1 MATMPYHSF
10 RRPNIFVALVLA
22 IACVFSSAVLGMSSA
37 YADNRLII
45 LVRHAEKSDYPIGDP
60 ALSSAG
66 ELRAISLI
74 SALKR
79 TPLSQ
84 LIATQYQ
91 RTQQTLAPIAMAR
104 HLTVTVLPA
113 KKPIEAHIQQ
123 IVEQVHAVKGN
134 TLIVGHSNTIPLI
147 IKALNGPE
155 LNAMAEDDYS
165 QLFLLSIQDGQ
176 KASLITTHYGQE

>member
-1 MATMPYHSF
+1 MATMLHHSF
-10 RRPNIFVALVLA
+10 RRPNLIFTLVLA
-22 IACVFSSAVLGMSSA
+22 IVCVFTLAGLGISSA
-37 YADNRLII
+37 YADDRLIV

-60 ALSSAG
+60 VLSSAG
-66 ELRAISLI
+66 EVRAISLI
-74 SALKR
+74 TALKR

-91 RTQQTLAPIAMAR
+91 RTQRTLAPIAEAR
-104 HLTVTVLPA
+104 HLAVTVIPA
-113 KKPIEAHIQQ
+113 QKPIEGHIQQ

-147 IKALNGPE
+147 ITALGGPE

-176 KASLITTHYGQE
+176 KASLIITHYGQE